1 MYRFMAF
8 SCSTSNVKV
17 LKSILKSLSK
27 IKFHLYQYHYILFY
41 IKYNTEMNQVI
52 KWLMVDFARESDNIG
67 NSEMILTCLKN
78 YTNNTYE
85 KIKISKKM
93 QCIKF

>member
-1 MYRFMAF
+1 MAF

-52 KWLMVDFARESDNIG
+52 KGLMVDFARESDIIG
-67 NSEMILTCLKN
+67 YSEMILTCFENK
-78 YTNNTYE
+78 TNNTYE
-85 KIKISKKM
+85 
-93 QCIKF
+93 

>member
-1 MYRFMAF
+1 MAF
-8 SCSTSNVKV
+8 SCSTSIAKV

-27 IKFHLYQYHYILFY
+27 IKFHLYQYHYIFILY
-41 IKYNTEMNQVI
+41 KVYNTEMNQVI

-78 YTNNTYE
+78 KTNNTYE
-85 KIKISKKM
+85 
-93 QCIKF
+93 